1 MSESIFSTSLF
12 LFHFF
17 TYTTIIML
25 NLINITFCSGCAKDT
40 LITNVTCFNDLLKF
54 DKYRAGHFVTY
65 KNGDMIAE
73 FSDDGDGD
81 EYGFL
86 RIFYGLKQNGRY
98 YFPNETPTRE
108 FNVTK
113 IDQARGRYESINL
126 LVVLEDDAQRNKEYL
141 FSTSSY
147 GSLTELHDME
157 NQDYTCDKTISFMG
171 KSIFSFQYSMVEV
184 EKDNTIFYFIGFT
197 HSSSTEEKGD
207 RLDIKKF
214 GFTSFDLNTYNSY
227 NSKQIT
233 IEDNID
239 NRIIDLFVLDDL

>member
-98 YFPNETPTRE
+98 
-108 FNVTK
+108 
-113 IDQARGRYESINL
+113 
-126 LVVLEDDAQRNKEYL
+126 L
-141 FSTSSY
+141 FS
-147 GSLTELHDME
+147 
-157 NQDYTCDKTISFMG
+157 
-171 KSIFSFQYSMVEV
+171 
-184 EKDNTIFYFIGFT
+184 
-197 HSSSTEEKGD
+197 
-207 RLDIKKF
+207 
-214 GFTSFDLNTYNSY
+214 
-227 NSKQIT
+227 
-233 IEDNID
+233 
-239 NRIIDLFVLDDL
+239 